1 MRVLGQVSTL
11 LSVLAF
17 CAAQYESPWATKRG
31 YWSPQQFPSSV
42 CYRLLPRQV
51 TAEITPCQY
60 PCLLLSSYLEPRL
73 LTRLERNRSSCGIR
87 ARGVCFRGNCK
98 YGYNNIDH
106 KRYRREFKTIRKT
119 LKGAISRVRSHIPL
133 IRKVGVISH

>member
-1 MRVLGQVSTL
+1 MKVLGQVSTL

-17 CAAQYESPWATKRG
+17 CAAQYGSPWGMKKG
-31 YWSPQQFPSSV
+31 YWSPQQFPRSV

-60 PCLLLSSYLEPRL
+60 PCLLLSSYREPRL
-73 LTRLERNRSSCGIR
+73 LTRLERNRSSCGVR

-98 YGYNNIDH
+98 YGYNNMDH
-106 KRYRREFKTIRKT
+106 KRYRRQLKNIRNRVQ
-119 LKGAISRVRSHIPL
+119 GAISKVRSRIPL
-133 IRKVGVISH
+133 IGK